1 MCRAVLKVSAF
12 KVATQEI
19 DLEPFGGE
27 GKLKVRGINT
37 KVTRIL
43 AEINEKFGTVGEN
56 NALANIEASI
66 AVCENCIVDAP
77 FKIDRET
84 IEDFPPELTE
94 KIVATVLGAKDNKIP
109 LE

>member
-1 MCRAVLKVSAF
+1 MVLKVSAF

-37 KVTRIL
+37 RITKLL
-43 AEINEKFGTVGEN
+43 AEVSKKYGDVGEN
-56 NALANIEASI
+56 NPLANIEASI
-66 AVCENCIVDAP
+66 VLCENCIVEAP
-77 FKIDRET
+77 FEINREA

-94 KIVATVLGAKDNKIP
+94 KVVATVLGAKDNKIP
-109 LE
+109 LA

>member
-1 MCRAVLKVSAF
+1 MCRVVLKVSAF

-37 KVTRIL
+37 RITKLL
-43 AEINEKFGTVGEN
+43 AEINEKFGAVGEN

-94 KIVATVLGAKDNKIP
+94 KIVAAVLGAKDNKIP

>member
-1 MCRAVLKVSAF
+1 MCRVVLKVSAF

-37 KVTRIL
+37 RITKLL
-43 AEINEKFGTVGEN
+43 AEVSKKYGDVGEN

-66 AVCENCIVDAP
+66 VLCENCIVEAP
-77 FKIDRET
+77 F
-84 IEDFPPELTE
+84 
-94 KIVATVLGAKDNKIP
+94 
-109 LE
+109 